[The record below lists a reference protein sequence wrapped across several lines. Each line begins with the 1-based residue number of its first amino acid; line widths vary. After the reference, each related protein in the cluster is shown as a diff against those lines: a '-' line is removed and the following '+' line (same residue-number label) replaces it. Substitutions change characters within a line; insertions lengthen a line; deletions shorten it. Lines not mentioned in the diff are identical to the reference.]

1 MTYTIKE
8 FAEMFCVSEHTVRYY
23 TDIDLLPCQRVGRNR
38 RVFDEESVNWMQGI
52 IYLKGCGASIEEI
65 RKYCDLCRLP
75 GSEDNLRA
83 RYQIILDQREKAF
96 ERLEEA
102 KATVDYMNQ
111 KVEHYQDIMKGLAE
125 DDTNPGKWT
134 AEKRPERH

>member
-8 FAEMFCVSEHTVRYY
+8 FAEMFGVSEHTVRYY

-52 IYLKGCGASIEEI
+52 ICLKGCGASIEEI

-75 GSEDNLRA
+75 ESEENLRA

>member
-1 MTYTIKE
+1 
-8 FAEMFCVSEHTVRYY
+8 MFGVSEHTVRYY

-52 IYLKGCGASIEEI
+52 ICLKGCGASIEEI

-75 GSEDNLRA
+75 ESEENLRA

-96 ERLEEA
+96 GRLEEA
-102 KATVDYMNQ
+102 KATVEYMNQ

>member
-8 FAEMFCVSEHTVRYY
+8 FADMFGVSEHTVRYY

-52 IYLKGCGASIEEI
+52 ICLKGCGASIEEI

-75 GSEDNLRA
+75 ESEENLLA

-134 AEKRPERH
+134 VEKRPERH

>member
-8 FAEMFCVSEHTVRYY
+8 FAEMFGVSEHTVRYY

-52 IYLKGCGASIEEI
+52 ICLKGCGASIEEI

-75 GSEDNLRA
+75 ESEENLRA

-102 KATVDYMNQ
+102 KTTVEYMNQ